1 MKKLLTMSG
10 ALFGAMTLATLLASP
25 VLACDGDKDHKSTE
39 APKAAPPAKQLKTA
53 SFHVD
58 GMHCDG
64 CGDKVKAAL
73 AKIDGVHKV
82 DVKTADKRVTVDY
95 DAAKISADKIS
106 KLITEKTG
114 YKAAPEA

>member
-1 MKKLLTMSG
+1 MK
-10 ALFGAMTLATLLASP
+10 TLLSLSLAGAFALLSAGP
-25 VLACDGDKDHKSTE
+25 VLACEGEHKAEE

-82 DVKTADKRVTVDY
+82 NVKTADKRVTVDY
-95 DAAKISADKIS
+95 DATKISADKIS

>member
-25 VLACDGDKDHKSTE
+25 VLACDGEHKSAEE
-39 APKAAPPAKQLKTA
+39 APKQAPAKQLKTA